1 MSAPVQTQPE
11 EPSLGAQG
19 APTVVA
25 SPAAS
30 GTSTPNP
37 ALGSRLSSY
46 HARGQS
52 SATTLDEER
61 LQRRFKSS
69 RLVGEYEKPWLK
81 EWKREVNWDSI
92 IFYSG
97 FVIALGISAFIAWN
111 TVRVIPHNE
120 YCLIMDDQFSK
131 LDTDIWSHEVQM
143 NGFGTGSFDWTTT
156 DESNAYVDEQ
166 GLHIVPTL
174 TLETTKI
181 TENQMLDKFVVNLTR
196 DGTCTSMDQR
206 LSNLTYNNPCWARSN
221 ATSRAMINPVRSARL
236 TTSGKKTIKYGRIE
250 VEAKLPS
257 GDWMWPAIWMMPQDN
272 VYGEWPRSGEID
284 IMESRGND
292 AETYPLGN
300 NIVSSAMHWGTL
312 YDTDA
317 FRLSKGEWGSKRTK
331 YSDNFHT
338 FGLEWSE
345 KYLFTWLDGR
355 LRQIVFFDFTKNK
368 NMWDY
373 GKFAG
378 ITVNK
383 TVHRDTWS
391 WTGRKNT
398 PFDQPFYLI
407 LNVAVGGTNGW
418 FPDKLGQKPWSD
430 ESSAPMR
437 DFWDAKDTWL
447 PSWGDQKDRGMIVRS
462 VKMWQ
467 EGACPIKN

>member
-1 MSAPVQTQPE
+1 MSAPAPAQTEGLPATAPYPDAAITPLE
-11 EPSLGAQG
+11 SSAPVLGR
-19 APTVVA
+19 
-25 SPAAS
+25 
-30 GTSTPNP
+30 
-37 ALGSRLSSY
+37 GSRVSSY
-46 HARGQS
+46 QGQGRS
-52 SATTLDEER
+52 LTSVTIDEKP
-61 LQRRFKSS
+61 RRKFKSS
-69 RLVGEYEKPWLK
+69 RLVGDMRSHGSPTGSA
-81 EWKREVNWDSI
+81 RRTGTASS
-92 IFYSG
+92 FYTG
-97 FVIALGISAFIAWN
+97 VLIALCISAYIAWN
-111 TVRVIPHNE
+111 TVRKIPNNE
-120 YCLIMDDQFSK
+120 YCLILDDRFTT
-131 LDTDIWSHEVQM
+131 LDKNTWSHEIQM
-143 NGFGTGSFDWTTT
+143 NGFGTGSFDWTT
-156 DESNAYVDEQ
+156 DDPSNSYVDEQ

-174 TLETTKI
+174 TLETTKL
-181 TENQMLDKFVVNLTR
+181 TENQMLDKHVVNLTR
-196 DGTCTSMDQR
+196 DGTCTFDHQR

-236 TTSGKKTIKYGRIE
+236 TTARKKSIKYGRVE

-257 GDWMWPAIWMMPQDN
+257 GDWMWPAIWMMPQDS

-292 AETYPLGN
+292 AEKYPLGN

-317 FRLSKGEWGSKRTK
+317 FRLSMGEWGSKRTK

-338 FGLEWSE
+338 FGLEWNE

-368 NMWDY
+368 NMWEY

-383 TVHRDTWS
+383 TVHKDTWS
-391 WTGRKNT
+391 QTGRSNT
-398 PFDQPFYLI
+398 PFDQDFYLI
-407 LNVAVGGTNGW
+407 LNVAVGSTNGW
-418 FPDKLGQKPWSD
+418 FPDKLGEKPWSD

-437 DFWDAKDTWL
+437 DFWDAKNTWL
-447 PSWGDQKDRGMIVRS
+447 PSWGEEKDRGMIVRS

-467 EGACPIKN
+467 EGACSS

>member
-1 MSAPVQTQPE
+1 MSAPAQTQHE
-11 EPSLGAQG
+11 EPALGAQL
-19 APTVVA
+19 APTGPPE
-25 SPAAS
+25 PAVS
-30 GTSTPNP
+30 GASTPNP
-37 ALGSRLSSY
+37 ASRSRISSY
-46 HARGQS
+46 HARGPS

-61 LQRRFKSS
+61 VNRRFKSS
-69 RLVGEYEKPWLK
+69 RLIGEYEKPWLK

-97 FVIALGISAFIAWN
+97 FVLALGISAFIAWN

-120 YCLIMDDQFSK
+120 YCLIMDDQFQK

-156 DESNAYVDEQ
+156 DDSNAYVDEQ

-196 DGTCTSMDQR
+196 DGTCTSIDQR

-338 FGLEWSE
+338 FGLEWNE

-355 LRQIVFFDFTKNK
+355 LRNK

>member
-1 MSAPVQTQPE
+1 MSGP
-11 EPSLGAQG
+11 
-19 APTVVA
+19 APTQTEGL
-25 SPAAS
+25 PATVPYPDAAATPPES
-30 GTSTPNP
+30 STP
-37 ALGSRLSSY
+37 ALGRGSRISSY
-46 HARGQS
+46 QGQGRS
-52 SATTLDEER
+52 LTSVTIDEKP
-61 LQRRFKSS
+61 RRKFKSS
-69 RLVGEYEKPWLK
+69 RLVGEYEKPWLAD
-81 EWKREVNWDSI
+81 WKRETNWDSI

-97 FVIALGISAFIAWN
+97 VLIALCISAYIAWN
-111 TVRVIPHNE
+111 TVRKIPKNE
-120 YCLIMDDQFSK
+120 YCLILDDRFTT
-131 LDTDIWSHEVQM
+131 LDKNTWSHEIQM
-143 NGFGTGSFDWTTT
+143 NGFGTGSFDWTT
-156 DESNAYVDEQ
+156 DDPSNSYVDEQ

-174 TLETTKI
+174 TLQTTKL
-181 TENQMLDKFVVNLTR
+181 TEDQMLDKHVVNLTR
-196 DGTCTSMDQR
+196 DGTCTFDNQR
-206 LSNLTYNNPCWARSN
+206 LSNLTFNNPCWARSN

-236 TTSGKKTIKYGRIE
+236 TTSRKKSIKYGRVE

-257 GDWMWPAIWMMPQDN
+257 GDWMWPAIWMMPQDS

-292 AETYPLGN
+292 AEKYPLGN

-317 FRLSKGEWGSKRTK
+317 FRLSMGEWGSKRTK
-331 YSDNFHT
+331 YSDKFHT
-338 FGLEWSE
+338 FGLEWNE

-368 NMWDY
+368 NMWEY

-391 WTGRKNT
+391 QTGRSNT
-398 PFDQPFYLI
+398 PFDQDFYLI
-407 LNVAVGGTNGW
+407 LNVAVGSTNGW
-418 FPDKLGQKPWSD
+418 FPDKLGEKPWSD

-437 DFWDAKDTWL
+437 DFWDAKNTWL
-447 PSWGDQKDRGMIVRS
+447 PSWGEQKDRGMIVRS

-467 EGACPIKN
+467 EGACSS

>member
-1 MSAPVQTQPE
+1 MSAPAQT
-11 EPSLGAQG
+11 EPTLAAPAGPAEPAVSGA
-19 APTVVA
+19 
-25 SPAAS
+25 
-30 GTSTPNP
+30 STPNH
-37 ALGSRLSSY
+37 AFKGHLSLY
-46 HARGQS
+46 HVRGRS
-52 SATTLDEER
+52 SASTLDEER
-61 LQRRFKSS
+61 VNRRFQSS
-69 RLVGEYEKPWLK
+69 RLIGEYEKPWLK
-81 EWKREVNWDSI
+81 DWKREVNWDSI

-97 FVIALGISAFIAWN
+97 LAIALCLSAFIAWN

-120 YCLIMDDQFSK
+120 YCLIMDDQFQK
-131 LDTDIWSHEVQM
+131 LDTDVWSHEVQM

-156 DESNAYVDEQ
+156 DDSNAYVDEK

-196 DGTCTSMDQR
+196 DGTCTSIDQR

-383 TVHRDTWS
+383 TVHQDTWS

-430 ESSAPMR
+430 ESSEPMR

>member
-1 MSAPVQTQPE
+1 MSTRTQDQIQEFSTLAQRVSPE
-11 EPSLGAQG
+11 AGQVS
-19 APTVVA
+19 VA
-25 SPAAS
+25 GSRR
-30 GTSTPNP
+30 STPTP
-37 ALGSRLSSY
+37 VLGSRMSSY
-46 HARGQS
+46 HCQGHS
-52 SATTLDEER
+52 STFTVAEDKR
-61 LQRRFKSS
+61 QRRFKSS

-81 EWKREVNWDSI
+81 EWKREINWDSI
-92 IFYSG
+92 IFYTG
-97 FVIALGISAFIAWN
+97 VVIALCLSTFIAWN
-111 TVRVIPHNE
+111 TVRKIPHNE
-120 YCLIMDDQFSK
+120 YCLIVDDQFSK
-131 LDTDIWSHEVQM
+131 FDTNIWSHEIQM
-143 NGFGTGSFDWTTT
+143 NGFGTGSFDWTT
-156 DESNAYVDEQ
+156 DDKANSYVDDQ

-174 TLETTKI
+174 TLDHTKI
-181 TENQMLDKFVVNLTR
+181 TLDQMLDKHVVNLTR
-196 DGTCTSMDQR
+196 EGTCTSMDQR
-206 LSNLTYNNPCWARSN
+206 LSNLTYNNPCWARAN

-236 TTSGKKTIKYGRIE
+236 TTSGKKAIKYGRIE

-292 AETYPLGN
+292 AEKYPLGN

-331 YSDNFHT
+331 MSDDFHT
-338 FGLEWSE
+338 YGLEWNE

-368 NMWDY
+368 NMWEY

-378 ITVNK
+378 VTVNK
-383 TVHRDTWS
+383 TVHKDTWS
-391 WTGRKNT
+391 QTGRSNT

-407 LNVAVGGTNGW
+407 LNVAVGSTNGW
-418 FPDKLGQKPWSD
+418 FPDKLGAKPWSD

-447 PSWGDQKDRGMIVRS
+447 PSWGEEKDRGMIVRS
-462 VKMWQ
+462 VRMWQ
-467 EGACPIKN
+467 EGACKN